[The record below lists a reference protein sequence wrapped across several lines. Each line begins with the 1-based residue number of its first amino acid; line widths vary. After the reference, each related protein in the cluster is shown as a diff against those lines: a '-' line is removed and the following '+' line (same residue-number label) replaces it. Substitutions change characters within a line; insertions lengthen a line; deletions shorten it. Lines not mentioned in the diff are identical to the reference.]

1 MTGMNWHKFQ
11 RYLEDEYDRLIVL
24 SVEYRSCGNP
34 ELAKSTTERA
44 SIALMLAHAVEAGLK

>member
-1 MTGMNWHKFQ
+1 MNWHKFQ

-24 SVEYRSCGNP
+24 SVEHRSYGNP